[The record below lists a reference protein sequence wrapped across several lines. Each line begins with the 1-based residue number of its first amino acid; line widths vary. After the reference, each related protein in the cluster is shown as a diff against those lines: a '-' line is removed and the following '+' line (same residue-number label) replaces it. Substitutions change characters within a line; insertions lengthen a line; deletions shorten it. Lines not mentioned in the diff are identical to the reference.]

1 MEKGPGVTSGAL
13 AAKQNLAEMQA
24 ALDDTRAENAVLR
37 SMFVDEQKKSAS
49 LAGAVQSVIDM
60 GGEKTKAANMVFKIS
75 SVDVTLTPPKPSAH
89 VQQIM
94 DAAAEG
100 ANMEAELAK
109 RKRQKREGASS
120 GGGSSAGSFC
130 DV

>member
-37 SMFVDEQKKSAS
+37 SMYVDEQKKSAS

-109 RKRQKREGASS
+109 RKRQKREGSSS